1 MHCSV
6 VTTHG
11 ESYVCHCT
19 LQNSFLQPHLCSARR
34 TYSTSASTIMSCY
47 QCLRMYATQCYRHL
61 HDNRMFLL
69 FQSLLFMF
77 LLLLLTL
84 TSSSFILQ
92 AYLLLMRSFD
102 FFLLPITSLSLQA
115 YLPLM
120 RSFGF
125 IGSCVRLSSLFT
137 TFFNVTIFHE

>member
-1 MHCSV
+1 
-6 VTTHG
+6 
-11 ESYVCHCT
+11 
-19 LQNSFLQPHLCSARR
+19 
-34 TYSTSASTIMSCY
+34 
-47 QCLRMYATQCYRHL
+47 
-61 HDNRMFLL
+61 
-69 FQSLLFMF
+69 
-77 LLLLLTL
+77 
-84 TSSSFILQ
+84 LQ